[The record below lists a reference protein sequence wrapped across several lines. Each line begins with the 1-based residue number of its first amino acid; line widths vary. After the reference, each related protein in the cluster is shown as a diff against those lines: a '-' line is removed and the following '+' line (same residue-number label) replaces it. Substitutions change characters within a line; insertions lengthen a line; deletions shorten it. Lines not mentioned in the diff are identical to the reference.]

1 MRDPRTAR
9 RSVPTQMLFRLQA
22 KPALECGS
30 PLPLC
35 RSADS
40 LATEALANVGLVRAV
55 SVSTLLGDGR
65 AAGLSRLPM
74 PYRTWDFDRVFH
86 LVSACFTWFQ
96 LREKIRRGVYEAR
109 NLELAT
115 GQPFVKHQIPTSKR
129 QRTFKCQSPND
140 LLANVRIGLGAWE
153 LVLPWSLDVGAWS
166 FVAFH
171 AIWAHFC
178 SISVP
183 NGRRCFTLF
192 HLVALTPR

>member
-96 LREKIRRGVYEAR
+96 LSGKKNRNGKAENWRFQLRGTDVQQVFADCQCPYHARFTYESALR
-109 NLELAT
+109 
-115 GQPFVKHQIPTSKR
+115 
-129 QRTFKCQSPND
+129 D
-140 LLANVRIGLGAWE
+140 
-153 LVLPWSLDVGAWS
+153 
-166 FVAFH
+166 FH
-171 AIWAHFC
+171 AFGC
-178 SISVP
+178 GV
-183 NGRRCFTLF
+183 L
-192 HLVALTPR
+192 HLVAACCGLLQLRGKI